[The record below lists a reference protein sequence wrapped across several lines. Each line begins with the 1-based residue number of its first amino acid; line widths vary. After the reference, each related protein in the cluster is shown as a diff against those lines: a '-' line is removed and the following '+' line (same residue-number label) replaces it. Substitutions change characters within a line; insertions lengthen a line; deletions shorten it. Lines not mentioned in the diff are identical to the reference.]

1 MTAEKQWAELM
12 CVPAAF
18 VEKGLWYFKYCI
30 HYFLLSAT
38 TTDQSVSP
46 LSSSPGTPSE
56 CVSTDD
62 VDDLEVDEVKNLS
75 DLKNA
80 GKLL

>member
-1 MTAEKQWAELM
+1 M
-12 CVPAAF
+12 
-18 VEKGLWYFKYCI
+18 
-30 HYFLLSAT
+30 
-38 TTDQSVSP
+38 SP

-62 VDDLEVDEVKNLS
+62 VDDLEVDEVKNLA

>member
-1 MTAEKQWAELM
+1 M
-12 CVPAAF
+12 C
-18 VEKGLWYFKYCI
+18 
-30 HYFLLSAT
+30 YFLLSAT

-62 VDDLEVDEVKNLS
+62 VDDLEVDEVKNLA

>member
-1 MTAEKQWAELM
+1 MVFQILQN
-12 CVPAAF
+12 
-18 VEKGLWYFKYCI
+18 
-30 HYFLLSAT
+30 YFLSSAT

-62 VDDLEVDEVKNLS
+62 VDDLEVDEVKNLA

>member
-1 MTAEKQWAELM
+1 LFLS
-12 CVPAAF
+12 VS
-18 VEKGLWYFKYCI
+18 LWCLKYLVHVICRN
-30 HYFLLSAT
+30 YFLLLAT

-56 CVSTDD
+56 SVSTDD
-62 VDDLEVDEVKNLS
+62 VDDLEVDEVKNLAQ
-75 DLKNA
+75 LKNT

>member
-1 MTAEKQWAELM
+1 MGRISVCTSCFSEKSLRY
-12 CVPAAF
+12 
-18 VEKGLWYFKYCI
+18 LKYCI
-30 HYFLLSAT
+30 CYFLSSAT

-62 VDDLEVDEVKNLS
+62 VDDLEVDEVKNLA